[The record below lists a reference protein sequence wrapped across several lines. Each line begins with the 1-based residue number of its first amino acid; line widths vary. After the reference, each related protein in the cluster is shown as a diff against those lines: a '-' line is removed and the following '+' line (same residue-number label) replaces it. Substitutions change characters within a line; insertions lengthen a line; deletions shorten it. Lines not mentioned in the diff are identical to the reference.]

1 MIDLVFVLTNKL
13 EMQVKDVRKTVAE
26 NQENNQ
32 IKIDEMTNVHM
43 NNLEIR
49 DKEIGQIKRKLETF
63 EKALNLL
70 NIGQE
75 NLNSRAVN
83 FEGWLKY

>member
-32 IKIDEMTNVHM
+32 IKIDEMTNIHM

>member
-32 IKIDEMTNVHM
+32 IKIDEMTNIHM

-63 EKALNLL
+63 EKTLNLL

>member
-63 EKALNLL
+63 EKGLNLL

>member
-63 EKALNLL
+63 EKTLNLL

>member
-32 IKIDEMTNVHM
+32 IKIDEITNVHM
-43 NNLEIR
+43 NNLTLILSPGVEN
-49 DKEIGQIKRKLETF
+49 
-63 EKALNLL
+63 KA
-70 NIGQE
+70 
-75 NLNSRAVN
+75 S
-83 FEGWLKY
+83 FTYYKYAHLRYSS

>member
-32 IKIDEMTNVHM
+32 IKIDEITNVHM

>member
-32 IKIDEMTNVHM
+32 IKIDEVTNVHM

-63 EKALNLL
+63 EKTLNLL
-70 NIGQE
+70 NIEQE
-75 NLNSRAVN
+75 NLNSRADS

>member
-1 MIDLVFVLTNKL
+1 M
-13 EMQVKDVRKTVAE
+13 AE

-32 IKIDEMTNVHM
+32 IKIDEMTNIHM

>member
-32 IKIDEMTNVHM
+32 IKIDEVTNVHM

-63 EKALNLL
+63 EKTLNLL

-75 NLNSRAVN
+75 NLNSRADS